1 MICIDFNSLN
11 WGNLASYLSIFTS
24 IVSILIAW
32 YIFKSWENQKRKEV
46 IAYDSNIILK
56 EIMELRENIL
66 RTRNVGSIDHIYIEY
81 VADKRDFIELILKQI
96 HNEYSDLKYNEYVS
110 SLTNLIRDWQRTEKI
125 DDSSSLIQF
134 GSKTNTLAKDLTR
147 LKYYKKI

>member
-1 MICIDFNSLN
+1 
-11 WGNLASYLSIFTS
+11 
-24 IVSILIAW
+24 
-32 YIFKSWENQKRKEV
+32 
-46 IAYDSNIILK
+46 
-56 EIMELRENIL
+56 MELRENIL

-81 VADKRDFIELILKQI
+81 VADKRDFIELILKKI
-96 HNEYSDLKYNEYVS
+96 HNEYSNLKYNEYVS